1 MDAGL
6 KAELEAKVYA
16 GERLDRADG
25 EALYACDD
33 LAWLGRL
40 AHHRRTELNG
50 DRVTFHTG
58 PPSEAASMIY
68 GGHETPADRVDQVL
82 SLRDEQDRT
91 GEIRAFVPVRHQP
104 EGEAKAAAPTETLK
118 TFAVSRLLLDNVRHV
133 TSSWA
138 AHGLPVA
145 QLTLNF
151 GADDLEGPGD
161 GSEGA
166 ADRDE
171 LLTLIWDAGFRPV
184 ERDAA
189 HAVVREHEPAPSL
202 AERRSEPQQ
211 VWA

>member
-6 KAELEAKVYA
+6 KHELEAKVYA
-16 GERLDRADG
+16 GERLNRADG

-50 DRVTFHTG
+50 DRVTFNAG
-58 PPSEAASMIY
+58 PPAETASMIY
-68 GGHETPADRVDQVL
+68 GGLESAGDRVDHVL
-82 SLRDEQDRT
+82 RLRDQQDRT
-91 GEIRAFVPVRHQP
+91 GDVPAFAPVRHQP
-104 EGEAKAAAPTETLK
+104 EGDGRAAAPTETLK

-133 TSSWA
+133 TCSWA
-138 AHGLPVA
+138 THDLPIA

-151 GADDLEGPGD
+151 GADDLDGPEG
-161 GSEGA
+161 S

-184 ERDAA
+184 ERDAR
-189 HAVVREHEPAPSL
+189 HEVVTEHEPAPSL
-202 AERRSEPQQ
+202 ALRRSEPQQ